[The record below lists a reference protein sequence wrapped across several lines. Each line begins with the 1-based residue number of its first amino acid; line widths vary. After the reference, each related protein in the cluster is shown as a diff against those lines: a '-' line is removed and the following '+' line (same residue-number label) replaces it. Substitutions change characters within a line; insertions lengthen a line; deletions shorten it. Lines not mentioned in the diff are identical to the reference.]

1 MEKPSQEQGPD
12 TFSQAG
18 HFAALGLVAS
28 GVDAGVDCDAAGGV
42 ALGVAVLVPG
52 GGVGEVLEIGPGVG
66 LFVVEVAGNG
76 ILGEPGVIE
85 TVAES
90 VWEGASEIS
99 VGGVVGGGPVDP
111 TGTVASVAAVSATV
125 ADAVDGGGV
134 ANVTGVAEEVGGEG
148 DAADGATDT
157 GIADCGSDAEGA
169 TVSGAA
175 VGGAVC
181 AGDEAPLV
189 ADVAN
194 IVVVRGSGKFVG
206 DAVIIGSEDATV
218 TGAVEIVVGSGGPG
232 VIVDA
237 AVWATVSLGAT
248 FTGEFGTSLP
258 SVALF
263 ISGADVTTVPFSAPA
278 GEDGD
283 CVAEELFPPVS
294 SVEFS
299 ACPNGLE
306 VELSGN
312 VSVSFEFPANV
323 IFSEEAVVEGT
334 DASPTLVE
342 FVSLALEIPLF
353 SVALSAIPPLVKFCA
368 AIELPSSMVE

>member
-28 GVDAGVDCDAAGGV
+28 GVDAVVDCHAGGGV

-111 TGTVASVAAVSATV
+111 TGTIEGAAAVGVTV
-125 ADAVDGGGV
+125 ADVVDGGGV

-157 GIADCGSDAEGA
+157 GVADCGSDAEGA

-181 AGDEAPLV
+181 AGDDAPLV
-189 ADVAN
+189 AG
-194 IVVVRGSGKFVG
+194 VVRGSAKFVG
-206 DAVIIGSEDATV
+206 DAVITGSEDATV
-218 TGAVEIVVGSGGPG
+218 TGAVDIVVGSGGTG